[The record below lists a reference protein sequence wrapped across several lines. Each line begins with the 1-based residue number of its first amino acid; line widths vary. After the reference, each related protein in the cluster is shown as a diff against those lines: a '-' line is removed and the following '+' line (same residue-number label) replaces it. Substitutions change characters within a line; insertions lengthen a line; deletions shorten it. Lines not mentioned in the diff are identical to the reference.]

1 MKKINTIVLG
11 FIVLPLI
18 MMGQN
23 NKFNGISTGLQDL
36 YKVSDAKTRSLSA
49 ENVTGE
55 KGKGGMTPL
64 EKGISKGPARELGL
78 GWKINPCIEIKHD
91 TTVVI
96 ADIKGPGAIQQMW
109 FTPTGN
115 WRFTIMRIYWDEEK
129 TPSVEV
135 PIGDFFVQGFGKYHP
150 IVSLPVCVNPG
161 SAFNSYWIMPFR
173 KHCKIT
179 MTNIAKENMVLF
191 YQINYTLTD
200 IPEDAAYFHAQFRR
214 VNPLPY
220 KDVYTIV
227 ENIKGK
233 GQYVGTIINWQ
244 ANSGGWWGEG
254 EIKFYIDGDK
264 EFPTICGTGTE
275 DYFCGSYG
283 FMTQADPKD
292 ESSVDYRPYSTPYT
306 GFYPMKLAYGDDRV
320 ESRFELYRWH
330 INDPI
335 RFDKDLKVTIQA
347 LGWKSDG
354 RYLPLKDDISSIA
367 IWYQVEPHNEFPEFL
382 SKDKLENN

>member
-1 MKKINTIVLG
+1 
-11 FIVLPLI
+11 
-18 MMGQN
+18 
-23 NKFNGISTGLQDL
+23 
-36 YKVSDAKTRSLSA
+36 
-49 ENVTGE
+49 
-55 KGKGGMTPL
+55 MTPL
-64 EKGISKGPARELGL
+64 DKGIQKDAARELGL

-115 WRFTIMRIYWDEEK
+115 WRFTIMRIYWDDEK

-150 IVSLPVCVNPG
+150 ITSLPICVNPG
-161 SAFNSYWIMPFR
+161 SAFNSYSIMPFR

-179 MTNIAKENMVLF
+179 ISNIAKQNMTLF
-191 YQINYTLTD
+191 YQINYTLTE
-200 IPEDAAYFHAQFRR
+200 IPDDAAYFHAQFRR

-220 KDVYTIV
+220 KAIYTIV
-227 ENIKGK
+227 DNIKGK
-233 GQYVGTIINWQ
+233 GQYVGTIMNWG

-283 FMTQADPKD
+283 FMTQKNVKD
-292 ESSVDYRPYSTPYT
+292 KDSYDYTPYSTPYS
-306 GFYPMKLAYGDDRV
+306 GFYPMKLSYGDDRT
-320 ESRFELYRWH
+320 EARFELYRWH
-330 INDPI
+330 ITDPV

-354 RYLPLKDDISSIA
+354 RYLPLKDDISSVA
-367 IWYQVEPHNEFPEFL
+367 IWYQTESHNVFPKFP
-382 SKDKLENN
+382 SKDELENN